1 MKHARKAVESTAAV
15 MEPPSSSVPALKSLR
30 GGFGLSGARHHG
42 KTPAFVVDEA
52 RDAFCATH
60 FPLATREQWSDWR
73 WQIKNRLTT
82 AAALSRILPLSADE
96 ALALSARGGRLP
108 FAVTP
113 YYLSLFAPNFA
124 ADGNAAADA
133 AHPLRR
139 TMIPSTAELSLSTC
153 ETADPLAEEDDSPVP
168 GLVHRYPDRALF
180 LATDFCSAYCR
191 YCTRSRRVGKGPSRA
206 PATHVWEQ
214 ALGYIAR
221 TPAIRD
227 VIVSGGDPLTL
238 SDRALEYLLT
248 RLRAIPHVEVIRLGT
263 KTPMVLPQRITP
275 SLVKM
280 LRRFHPLWA
289 SIHCTHPS
297 EFTPESS
304 QALERLADAGLPL
317 GSQTVL
323 LEGVNDSPEVM
334 GELMRG
340 LMKRRV
346 RPYYLYQCD
355 QVPGTGHFRAPLS
368 RGIEIIKSLR
378 GHTSGYAVPH
388 LVVDLPGGGGK
399 APVLPEYLSGVS
411 GDELTFVNYEGRT
424 FTSHDPVTA
433 ALMRDQLPAEA

>member
-1 MKHARKAVESTAAV
+1 MKQARKAAENAAEPI
-15 MEPPSSSVPALKSLR
+15 EPPSSPLAMLTSLR
-30 GGFGLSGARHHG
+30 GGRGKADAGTHKSPLFAHDDARAEFRTRHY
-42 KTPAFVVDEA
+42 
-52 RDAFCATH
+52 
-60 FPLATREQWSDWR
+60 PLADAAQWNDWR
-73 WQIKNRLTT
+73 WQIRNRLTT
-82 AAALSRILPLSADE
+82 ATALARLLDLTADE
-96 ALALSARGGRLP
+96 IMSLAARGGRLP
-108 FAVTP
+108 VAVTP
-113 YYLSLFAPNFA
+113 YYLSLFAGRGA
-124 ADGNAAADA
+124 E
-133 AHPLRR
+133 HPLRR
-139 TMIPSTAELSLSTC
+139 TMIPSAAEFTLGAC
-153 ETADPLAEEDDSPVP
+153 ETADPLGEDDDSPAP

-180 LATDFCSAYCR
+180 LATDFCAAYCR

-206 PATHVWEQ
+206 PATHAWEQ
-214 ALGYIAR
+214 ALAYIAR

-275 SLVKM
+275 TLVKM

-289 SIHCTHPS
+289 SIHCTHP
-297 EFTPESS
+297 EELTPEST

-323 LEGVNDSPEVM
+323 LSGVNDSPEVM
-334 GELMRG
+334 GDLMRG

-355 QVPGTGHFRAPLS
+355 QVPGTGHFRAPLAK
-368 RGIEIIKSLR
+368 GIEIIRNLR
-378 GHTSGYAVPH
+378 GHTSGYAVPQ

-399 APVLPEYLSGVS
+399 APVLPDYLAGSENG
-411 GDELTFVNYEGRT
+411 ELLFVNYQGRPFAT
-424 FTSHDPVTA
+424 HDPETA
-433 ALMRDQLPAEA
+433 AMVRAGREMAVRAELS